1 MEQNKTNDSQDLT
14 VGGYFT
20 YEHIRDGKVIDT
32 WKEKNIVVNTGLNYI
47 LDAAL
52 SGGTVNTAHYVGL
65 FSNNYTPNNAG
76 VGTLITDLTEVNAKY
91 NETTRPIW
99 SEAGASSQTISN
111 SASPAAFTFNA
122 SETIYGAFLISNNT
136 KGGTTGTLIAA
147 SKFASSRAML
157 SSDVLN
163 VTYTLSASS
172 T

>member
-1 MEQNKTNDSQDLT
+1 MEQNKINDSQDLT

-32 WKEKNIVVNTGLNYI
+32 WKEKNIVVNQGLNYI
-47 LDAAL
+47 LEAAL
-52 SGGTVNTAHYVGL
+52 SGGTVNTTHYVGL

-76 VGTLITDLTEVNAKY
+76 VGTLVTDLTEVNAKY
-91 NETTRPIW
+91 NETTRPTW

-147 SKFASSRAML
+147 SKFASSRAVVL
-157 SSDVLN
+157 NDVLN

-172 T
+172 S

>member
-1 MEQNKTNDSQDLT
+1 MEQNKINDSQDLT

-65 FSNNYTPNNAG
+65 FSNNYTPIA
-76 VGTLITDLTEVNAKY
+76 GTLITDLTEVNAKY
-91 NETTRPIW
+91 NETTRPSW
-99 SEAGASSQTISN
+99 TEAGASSQSITN
-111 SASPAAFTFNA
+111 SASPSAFTFNA

-157 SSDVLN
+157 STDILN
-163 VTYTLSASS
+163 VTYTLSATSS
-172 T
+172 

>member
-1 MEQNKTNDSQDLT
+1 MEQNKINNSQDLT

-52 SGGTVNTAHYVGL
+52 SGGTVNTTHYVGL
-65 FSNNYTPNNAG
+65 FSNNYTPIAS
-76 VGTLITDLTEVNAKY
+76 TLVTNLTEVNAKY
-91 NETTRPIW
+91 NELTRPTW
-99 SEAGASSQTISN
+99 TEAGASSQSISN

-147 SKFASSRAML
+147 SKFASARSVIAA
-157 SSDVLN
+157 DVIN

-172 T
+172 S

>member
-1 MEQNKTNDSQDLT
+1 MEQNKINDSQDLK

-32 WKEKNIVVNTGLNYI
+32 WKEKNIVVNQGLNYI

-52 SGGTVNTAHYVGL
+52 SGGTVNTTHYVGL
-65 FSNNYTPNNAG
+65 FSNNYTPIAS
-76 VGTLITDLTEVNAKY
+76 TLITNLTEVNAKY
-91 NETTRPIW
+91 DELTRPTW
-99 SEAGASSQTISN
+99 TEAGASSQSISN

-122 SETIYGAFLISNNT
+122 SETVYGAFLISNNT

-147 SKFASSRAML
+147 SKFASARSVIAA
-157 SSDVLN
+157 DVLN

-172 T
+172 S